1 MAGGSG
7 EGRSIHSFIHSFT
20 RRLWST
26 PVADFYSFFSKHP
39 SESIQPPTTPF
50 DFFVVNFLSLFVF
63 LRSFSPPSSGNLA
76 QGNWV
81 PWEAQAAN
89 NNPELLVWREEASC
103 ITTTV
108 PGLYHLSL
116 GFFTHSPVVIQV
128 RPRIASHRIAS
139 HRIASHRIA
148 SHACVLAPIEESK
161 NESAWFSPSL
171 QSHERYQ
178 RIIHSYPPSNPS
190 RMHACMQF
198 NQTT

>member
-1 MAGGSG
+1 
-7 EGRSIHSFIHSFT
+7 
-20 RRLWST
+20 
-26 PVADFYSFFSKHP
+26 
-39 SESIQPPTTPF
+39 
-50 DFFVVNFLSLFVF
+50 
-63 LRSFSPPSSGNLA
+63 LA

-139 HRIASHRIA
+139 HRIASHRMRACLLRLKSQKMKARGFHHLFNPMKDTNESFIRTHHRIH
-148 SHACVLAPIEESK
+148 HAC
-161 NESAWFSPSL
+161 
-171 QSHERYQ
+171 
-178 RIIHSYPPSNPS
+178 
-190 RMHACMQF
+190 MHAC
-198 NQTT
+198 NSIKLLN